1 VSIRLKLFLAF
12 SVVVALAVGTTYY
25 GIRAASEA
33 GGLVVQLYDEPFM
46 AVSHARAA
54 QARFGEARA
63 AMERG
68 LLLLDTSPES
78 ASAPLKTAMDEVMA
92 ELKVVS
98 ERGRKAGRAENVA
111 AAEQLALLWY
121 RASLQL
127 VQPPTGGLTELPLPA
142 NVMQQ
147 ADAAAAAIE
156 QVVEDASAFGFEFR
170 SQAEHNVVALKAN
183 LTALAVTTGVVGLL
197 LSFGIAYSF
206 GRAIRNAVA
215 ISEGIA
221 QGDLSQKISIGRRDE
236 LGRLLVSLGLMQDSL
251 KRQAESQRSA
261 ADVKD
266 RDHANQ
272 VAQRH
277 RIERQIA
284 EFRGSIG
291 NMLKQ
296 ADEMTERLNL
306 TARTL
311 SEIATEAD
319 SRAKEAAG
327 SAEETSG
334 NVANVATSALQLG
347 DSVHEITGKLASA
360 SEVVGRATEI
370 AHAANVV
377 IVGLAESAGRID
389 EVVGLIR
396 SIAEQTNLLA
406 LNATI
411 EAARAGDAGRGF
423 SVVASEVKAL
433 ATQTAKATE
442 DISGQIS
449 GIQSS
454 TSQAVERIKSI
465 AAIMTE
471 IDSVTTEIATS
482 LGQQGTATG
491 EISRNIQS
499 AASATQNVARNVA
512 GTTAAIGETNR
523 AAAEVLEAAEYMT
536 NHASDLR
543 VSVDQFLRNVATAG

>member
-1 VSIRLKLFLAF
+1 VSIYLKLFLAF
-12 SVVVALAVGTTYY
+12 SVVVALAVGATYY

-33 GGLVVQLYDEPFM
+33 GELVVQLYDEPFM

-54 QARFGEARA
+54 QAKFDEARA
-63 AMERG
+63 AMERA
-68 LLLLDTSPES
+68 LLVRDTSHDPNGALLQE
-78 ASAPLKTAMDEVMA
+78 TMRDMMA
-92 ELKVVS
+92 ELKIVR
-98 ERGRKAGRAENVA
+98 ERGAKAGHGDKIAT
-111 AAEQLALLWY
+111 AEQLAQTWY
-121 RASLQL
+121 QSGLQIIH
-127 VQPPTGGLTELPLPA
+127 PPVGGLTELPLPA
-142 NVMQQ
+142 NVMRQ
-147 ADAAAAAIE
+147 ADSVAVAID

-170 SQAEHNVVALKAN
+170 SQAEINVLALRSH
-183 LTALAVTTGVVGLL
+183 LTVLAVTTGLVGILL
-197 LSFGIAYSF
+197 ALGIAYSF
-206 GRAIRNAVA
+206 GRAIHNAVA
-215 ISEGIA
+215 ISERIA
-221 QGDLSQKISIGRRDE
+221 KGDLSQNISVERRDE
-236 LGRLLVSLGLMQDSL
+236 LGRLLVSLGRMQESL
-251 KRQAESQRSA
+251 RKQAESQRLA

-272 VAQRH
+272 VAKRR

-284 EFRGSIG
+284 EFRGSVG

-296 ADEMTERLNL
+296 ADAMTEQLSL
-306 TARTL
+306 TARAL
-311 SEIATEAD
+311 SKIAIEAD

-334 NVANVATSALQLG
+334 NVASVATSAVQLG
-347 DSVHEITGKLASA
+347 DSVDEITARLALA
-360 SEVVGRATEI
+360 TDVVGRATKM
-370 AHAANVV
+370 ANTTSAM

-433 ATQTAKATE
+433 AAQTAKATE
-442 DISGQIS
+442 DISGQIV
-449 GIQSS
+449 GVQLS

-465 AAIMTE
+465 AAVMAE
-471 IDSVTTEIATS
+471 IDSVTTEIARS
-482 LGQQGTATG
+482 VGQQGTATG

-499 AASATQNVARNVA
+499 AASATQNVARNVLGA
-512 GTTAAIGETNR
+512 TAAIGEANR

-536 NHASDLR
+536 NHAGDLR
-543 VSVDQFLRNVATAG
+543 VSVDEFLRDVATA